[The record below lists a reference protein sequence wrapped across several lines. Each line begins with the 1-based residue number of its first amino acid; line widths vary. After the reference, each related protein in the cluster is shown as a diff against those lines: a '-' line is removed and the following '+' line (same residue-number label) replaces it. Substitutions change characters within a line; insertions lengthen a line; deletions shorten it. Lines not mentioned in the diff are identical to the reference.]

1 MQVEEAK
8 HKIDL
13 LTNELKEHNYLYYV
27 LAQPIISDRE
37 FDQKLAHLEL
47 LEKDYPQFASPD
59 SPTKKV
65 GGAVSEGFETVKHNI
80 PMLSLGNTYNKEELT
95 DFDTRIKKMIGP
107 DFEYVCELKIDG
119 LAIGLQYKNGQ
130 LLRAITRGDGVQG
143 DDVTENV
150 RTIKSLN
157 TQVHGDYPDEFEIRG
172 EIFMHHKAF
181 ERLNE
186 MREKEGKPLYANPRN
201 VASGSLKMQDS
212 KEVAKRPLDII
223 LYHLLSKES
232 YGGHYE
238 GLVKAQSWGL
248 KTSPD
253 SKKCKNLDKVFAFLE
268 HWETQRKKISFDI
281 DGVVIKVNDLRLQE
295 ELGFTAKSPRWAI
308 SYKFETEAATSELL
322 SIDYQ
327 VGRTGSITPVAN
339 LEPVQLLGTTVK
351 RASLHNANEIK
362 RLDIRIG
369 DTVFVEKGGEIIP
382 KITKVD
388 VSKRPLFSQQVVF
401 RSTCPECNT
410 PLIRK
415 EGEANHYCPNE
426 ENCPPQV
433 KGKME
438 HFIHRKGMDIGSIG
452 GETIELFYEQ
462 GLARDIADLYDLKY
476 DDILALERMA
486 EKSAQKIV
494 DALIESKKVPF
505 HRVLFALGIRFV
517 GATVA
522 KTLAK
527 HFKNIHSIMQASI
540 EELEAVDE
548 IGIKIAESVFDYF
561 QQEMNVN
568 RINKLEAFGLQFV
581 QEETEG
587 STEKLKGLK
596 IVISGVFEK
605 HSRDELKKMI
615 ELNGG
620 KNVSSI
626 SSATS
631 FLLAGTGIGP
641 AKLEKAEKLG
651 TKIINEDQLIELI
664 NN

>member
-1 MQVEEAK
+1 M
-8 HKIDL
+8 
-13 LTNELKEHNYLYYV
+13 
-27 LAQPIISDRE
+27 
-37 FDQKLAHLEL
+37 
-47 LEKDYPQFASPD
+47 
-59 SPTKKV
+59 
-65 GGAVSEGFETVKHNI
+65 
-80 PMLSLGNTYNKEELT
+80 
-95 DFDTRIKKMIGP
+95 
-107 DFEYVCELKIDG
+107 
-119 LAIGLQYKNGQ
+119 
-130 LLRAITRGDGVQG
+130 QG

-157 TQVHGDYPDEFEIRG
+157 TQLHGDYADQFEVRG

-186 MREKEGKPLYANPRN
+186 MREKDGKPLYANPRN

-223 LYHLLSKES
+223 LYHLLSKDT
-232 YGGHYE
+232 YGGHFE
-238 GLVKAQSWGL
+238 GLVKANSWGI

-253 SKKCKNLDKVFAFLE
+253 SKKCKTLEDVFKFLD
-268 HWETQRKKISFDI
+268 HWDTQRKKISYDI
-281 DGVVIKVNDLRLQE
+281 DGVVIKVNDPRLQE

-308 SYKFETEAATSELL
+308 AYKFETESATTELL
-322 SIDYQ
+322 SIDFQ

-351 RASLHNANEIK
+351 RASLHNANEIE
-362 RLDIRIG
+362 RLDVRIG

-388 VSKRPLFSQQVVF
+388 ISKRPLMSQQVVF

-410 PLIRK
+410 PLVRK

-426 ENCPPQV
+426 DLCPPQV

-452 GETIELFYEQ
+452 GETIELFYEK
-462 GLARDIADLYDLKY
+462 GMVKDIADLYTLQY
-476 DDILALERMA
+476 DDILSLERMA
-486 EKSAQKIV
+486 EKSAQNIL
-494 DALIESKKVPF
+494 DALEESKKVPF
-505 HRVLFALGIRFV
+505 HRVLFAIGIRFV

-522 KTLAK
+522 NTLAK
-527 HFKNIHSIMQASI
+527 HFKNIHAIMKASV

-548 IGIKIAESVFDYF
+548 IGIKIAESVYEYF
-561 QQEMNVN
+561 QEEKNLD
-568 RINKLEAFGLQFV
+568 RIQKLEDYGLQFV

-605 HSRDELKKMI
+605 HSRDELKKII

-631 FLLAGTGIGP
+631 FLLAGKGIGP

-651 TKIINEDQLIELI
+651 TKIINEDELIELI
-664 NN
+664 RE

>member
-1 MQVEEAK
+1 MQIEEAK
-8 HKIDL
+8 SKIEI
-13 LTNELKEHNYLYYV
+13 LTKELKEHNYLYYV
-27 LAQPIISDRE
+27 LAEPIISDRD
-37 FDQKLAHLEL
+37 FDEKLTHLEL
-47 LEKDYPQFASPD
+47 LEKEFPQFASQD

-65 GGAVSEGFETVKHNI
+65 GGAVSEGFVTVKHNT
-80 PMLSLGNTYNKEELT
+80 PMLSLGNTYSKEELT
-95 DFDTRIKKMIGP
+95 DFDARIKKIIGE

-119 LAIGLQYKNGQ
+119 LAIGLQYENGK
-130 LLRAITRGDGVQG
+130 LLKAITRGDGVQG

-157 TQVHGDYPDEFEIRG
+157 TQLHGDYADQFEVRG

-186 MREKEGKPLYANPRN
+186 MREKDGKPLYANPRN

-223 LYHLLSKES
+223 LYHLLSKDT
-232 YGGHYE
+232 YGGHFE
-238 GLVKAQSWGL
+238 GLVKANSWGI

-253 SKKCKNLDKVFAFLE
+253 SKKCKTLEDVFKFLD
-268 HWETQRKKISFDI
+268 HWDTQRKKISYDI
-281 DGVVIKVNDLRLQE
+281 DGVVIKVNDPRLQE

-308 SYKFETEAATSELL
+308 AYKFETESATTELL
-322 SIDYQ
+322 SIDFQ

-351 RASLHNANEIK
+351 RASLHNANEIE
-362 RLDIRIG
+362 RLDVRIG

-388 VSKRPLFSQQVVF
+388 ISKRPLMSQQVVF

-410 PLIRK
+410 PLVRK

-426 ENCPPQV
+426 DLCPPQV

-452 GETIELFYEQ
+452 GETIELFYEK
-462 GLARDIADLYDLKY
+462 GMVKDIADLYTLQY
-476 DDILALERMA
+476 DDILSLERMA
-486 EKSAQKIV
+486 EKSAQNIL
-494 DALIESKKVPF
+494 DALEESKKVPF
-505 HRVLFALGIRFV
+505 HRVLFAIGIRFV

-522 KTLAK
+522 NTLAK
-527 HFKNIHSIMQASI
+527 HFKNIHAIMKASV

-548 IGIKIAESVFDYF
+548 IGIKIAESVYEYF
-561 QQEMNVN
+561 QEEKNLD
-568 RINKLEAFGLQFV
+568 RIQKLEDYGLQFV

-605 HSRDELKKMI
+605 HSRDELKKII

-631 FLLAGTGIGP
+631 FLLAGKGIGP

-651 TKIINEDQLIELI
+651 TKIINEDELIELI
-664 NN
+664 RE